1 MSRTLTPSPISLV
14 SVTPFETLNRLTTIS
29 YDLLLMQ
36 IKYKRLDLL
45 QHPLVKNY
53 IFHKFWLVTI
63 PIYLAYLLFYCTF
76 LIFLNSFALLSPR
89 PGPESETCKI
99 A

>member
-1 MSRTLTPSPISLV
+1 
-14 SVTPFETLNRLTTIS
+14 
-29 YDLLLMQ
+29 MQ

-53 IFHKFWLVTI
+53 IFHKFWLVTF
-63 PIYLAYLLFYCTF
+63 PIYLVYLLFYCSF
-76 LIFLNSFALLSPR
+76 LIFLNSFAILSPR

-99 A
+99 AYTTELVD